1 MSWPRKRE
9 FVYMAIASFLAV
21 VYASAPQSL
30 PAVTGKAQPP
40 SSSGQAAVLSFP
52 LPYKAVVCQ
61 NGRCVYYFGKDS
73 Q

>member
-9 FVYMAIASFLAV
+9 FVYMAIAAFLAV

-40 SSSGQAAVLSFP
+40 SSGQTAVLSFP
-52 LPYKAVVCQ
+52 LPYKAVVCMD
-61 NGRCVYYFGKDS
+61 GRCAYYFGKE
-73 Q
+73 QQ